1 MNRILRGYFM
11 GATTLFIC
19 SELTSQKKHIFVNY
33 ALVLCAF
40 VSLLLSSCRSNQE
53 LAYISDAE
61 RDSAQAILTDY
72 VSTIHPGDQ
81 LYIYVYS
88 QTPESV
94 IPFNQETHTH
104 AAEVNRLYTVDT
116 IHRAVRQV
124 QERAKQNYRN
134 ASRGVPGYLVDEA
147 GAIIFPVLGKI
158 FVAGI
163 AYDSLAHLIEQRLI
177 SEGYLN
183 DPVVTVSPMNFRVS
197 VVGEVNRPRELHI
210 TGERLTIL
218 EALAMCGD
226 LTIYGQRENITVVRS
241 KKGVATPITIDLTK
255 KSIFDSEVYYL
266 QPNDIVYIEP
276 NKLKK
281 RRATVD
287 ENWPRYASFGVG
299 LAAAI
304 YNLSR
309 ANVVIWRGL
318 W

>member
-1 MNRILRGYFM
+1 M

-19 SELTSQKKHIFVNY
+19 SELTSQKKHIFVKSV
-33 ALVLCAF
+33 LVFCAI

-72 VSTIHPGDQ
+72 VSTIHSGDQ
-81 LYIYVYS
+81 LYIYVHS

-104 AAEVNRLYTVDT
+104 AAEVNRLYNVDT
-116 IHRAVRQV
+116 THRAVRQV
-124 QERAKQNYRN
+124 QERARQNYGD
-134 ASRGVPGYLVDEA
+134 ASRGVQGYLVGED
-147 GAIIFPVLGKI
+147 GTIIFPVLGKLV
-158 FVAGI
+158 VAGLT
-163 AYDSLAHLIEQRLI
+163 YDSLSHLIEQRLI
-177 SEGYLN
+177 SDGYLN

-197 VVGEVNRPRELHI
+197 VVGEVRRPQELHI

-241 KKGVATPITIDLTK
+241 KKGMATPITIDLTK
-255 KSIFDSEVYYL
+255 KTIFDSEVYYL

-309 ANVVIWRGL
+309 ANVVIWREL
-318 W
+318 

>member
-1 MNRILRGYFM
+1 M

-19 SELTSQKKHIFVNY
+19 SELTSQKKHKFLKSI
-33 ALVLCAF
+33 LVFCAF

-104 AAEVNRLYTVDT
+104 AAELNRLYNVDT
-116 IHRAVRQV
+116 THLGVRKV
-124 QERAKQNYRN
+124 QERAKMNYRD
-134 ASRGVPGYLVDEA
+134 ASSGVPGYLVDEA
-147 GAIIFPVLGKI
+147 GVIIFPVLGKMK
-158 FVAGI
+158 VGGLT
-163 AYDSLAHLIEQRLI
+163 YDSLSHSIEQRLI
-177 SEGYLN
+177 SDGYLN
-183 DPVVTVSPMNFRVS
+183 DPVVTVSPINFRVS
-197 VVGEVNRPRELHI
+197 VVGEVNRPQELHI

-255 KSIFDSEVYYL
+255 KTIFDSEVYYL

-287 ENWPRYASFGVG
+287 ENWPKYVAFGFG
-299 LAAAI
+299 LASAI
-304 YNLSR
+304 RNLVR
-309 ANVVIWRGL
+309 ANTTIWRYY
-318 W
+318 

>member
-1 MNRILRGYFM
+1 MNRILRGHFM

-19 SELTSQKKHIFVNY
+19 SELTSQKKHIFVKRV
-33 ALVLCAF
+33 LVFCAF

-81 LYIYVYS
+81 LYIHVYS

-116 IHRAVRQV
+116 SHRAVRQV
-124 QERAKQNYRN
+124 QERAKQNNRD
-134 ASRGVPGYLVDEA
+134 ASSAVPGYLVDED
-147 GAIIFPVLGKI
+147 GTIIFPVLGKI

-163 AYDSLAHLIEQRLI
+163 TYDSLSHLIEQRLI
-177 SEGYLN
+177 TDGYLN

-197 VVGEVNRPRELHI
+197 VVGEVNRPQELHI

-255 KSIFDSEVYYL
+255 KTIFDSEVYYL

-287 ENWPRYASFGVG
+287 ENWPRYVTFGVG

-309 ANVVIWRGL
+309 ANVVIWQNY
-318 W
+318 

>member
-1 MNRILRGYFM
+1 M
-11 GATTLFIC
+11 GATTIFI
-19 SELTSQKKHIFVNY
+19 SGELVSQKKQLSVKC
-33 ALVLCAF
+33 AVVVCAF
-40 VSLLLSSCRSNQE
+40 VLFLMSSCRSSQE

-72 VSTIHPGDQ
+72 ASSIHPGDQ

-94 IPFNQETHTH
+94 IPFNQETHTY
-104 AAEVNRLYTVDT
+104 AAEINRQSTPTSFRGVGQ
-116 IHRAVRQV
+116 VQV
-124 QERAKQNYRN
+124 QEVAKINYR
-134 ASRGVPGYLVDEA
+134 SVSKSVPGYLVDED
-147 GAIIFPVLGKI
+147 GTIIFPVLGKMV
-158 FVAGI
+158 VAGL
-163 AYDSLAHLIEQRLI
+163 AYDSVAHIIEQLLI
-177 SEGYLN
+177 ADEYIN

-197 VVGEVNRPRELHI
+197 VVGEVKRPQELHI

-226 LTIYGQRENITVVRS
+226 MTIYGQRENVTVVRS

-255 KSIFDSEVYYL
+255 KAIFDSEVYYL
-266 QPNDIVYIEP
+266 QPNDIVYVEP

-287 ENWPRYASFGVG
+287 ENWPKYVTFGFG

-304 YNLSR
+304 RNLIR
-309 ANVVIWRGL
+309 ANTTIWRYL
-318 W
+318 